1 MPRKFDHRVMYIEL
15 PLVVAFCWT
24 SICLLNWIYKGSLRL
39 FSDVWGENADLFERL
54 VEIHSNPPLLYYG
67 FKVPCERDYRL
78 STCGNI
84 YLFPWRRHWLRTR
97 NKAIEID
104 LKGIFGTFDW
114 YANTRS
120 LSIQELGKAHAS
132 RNQGRLNW
140 NEAVLIWLLW
150 NFAKSNKS
158 CAQPCPTV
166 LVLYIHM
173 HSSSLAEKY
182 KVHVAVCTSWL
193 N

>member
-1 MPRKFDHRVMYIEL
+1 MSRQTPGNGLSETIYILRKLHKTNISGMPRKFDDRAPSSGRI
-15 PLVVAFCWT
+15 
-24 SICLLNWIYKGSLRL
+24 LLNVNLPFELNLRKSEVVFWCL
-39 FSDVWGENADLFERL
+39 RGECWPFWKINEWKFIQ
-54 VEIHSNPPLLYYG
+54 IHQWLYYG
-67 FKVPCERDYRL
+67 FKVPCERDCRL

-140 NEAVLIWLLW
+140 NEAVLIWFYEILP
-150 NFAKSNKS
+150 N
-158 CAQPCPTV
+158 QIRV
-166 LVLYIHM
+166 V
-173 HSSSLAEKY
+173 HSLS
-182 KVHVAVCTSWL
+182 HCTCTFI
-193 N
+193 